1 MRNTELI
8 IFVLVVLINGGIAL
22 WKKYAEMKAKRAAEA
37 LARPGAM
44 ARTSAPRPA
53 PAVGQPAGTG
63 FDFNGWRYP
72 ASAPQAKPKPKPK
85 PKSTPKP
92 RPKAPA
98 KSAPTSAPKSSPRPA
113 PKARSVPPVA
123 EAADRRPVEPDTRA
137 ASRAASAALAARRA
151 APVVARLP
159 EAAGARLIVGRRGL
173 RRAMVLREVLGPPR
187 SLAPWQS

>member
-22 WKKYAEMKAKRAAEA
+22 WKKYAELKAKRAAEA

-53 PAVGQPAGTG
+53 PAAGQPAGAG
-63 FDFNGWRYP
+63 FDFNSWRYP
-72 ASAPQAKPKPKPK
+72 ESAPQAKPKPKPK
-85 PKSTPKP
+85 STPKSTPKP

-98 KSAPTSAPKSSPRPA
+98 KSAPKSSPRPA

-123 EAADRRPVEPDTRA
+123 EVADRRPVEPDTRA
-137 ASRAASAALAARRA
+137 ASRSASVALAARRA

-159 EAAGARLIVGRRGL
+159 EATGARLIVGRRGL

-187 SLAPWQS
+187 ALAPWQA

>member
-22 WKKYAEMKAKRAAEA
+22 WKKYAELKAKRAAEA

-53 PAVGQPAGTG
+53 PAAGQPAGTG
-63 FDFNGWRYP
+63 FDFNSWRYP
-72 ASAPQAKPKPKPK
+72 ESAPQAKPKPKPR
-85 PKSTPKP
+85 STPKP

-98 KSAPTSAPKSSPRPA
+98 KSAPKSSPRPA

-123 EAADRRPVEPDTRA
+123 EVADRRPVEPDTRA

-151 APVVARLP
+151 APVVARLSD
-159 EAAGARLIVGRRGL
+159 AAGARLIVGRRGL

-187 SLAPWQS
+187 ALAPWQA